1 MEDVLDSVFAQVEAD
16 LKDILPVGMNN
27 WSFDVESSGYVP
39 ITSPPVI
46 PSPAIYQVERS
57 DGTIDVFDLN
67 TSPIDQARRLE
78 ANPIV
83 PPTPDV
89 AQQHVAVAQPIV
101 GVVSPQP
108 IISAADTTHSRHW
121 PLIILDDD
129 TDDHQIEIIELD

>member
-1 MEDVLDSVFAQVEAD
+1 M
-16 LKDILPVGMNN
+16 
-27 WSFDVESSGYVP
+27 
-39 ITSPPVI
+39 
-46 PSPAIYQVERS
+46 
-57 DGTIDVFDLN
+57 N
-67 TSPIDQARRLE
+67 TSPINEARRLE

-121 PLIILDDD
+121 PLIILDED
-129 TDDHQIEIIELD
+129 TNGRQIEIIELE